1 MINQSVSISFEFDL
15 VDDDDDD
22 EGVVFDDNDEE
33 GICNFFSIIA

>member
-15 VDDDDDD
+15 VDDDDD

-33 GICNFFSIIA
+33 GVCNFFSIIA